1 MAWILGMNN
10 ALNYYRWKMFTV
22 EDKIFLVLHY
32 IVIIKYYFNI
42 LLRVN

>member
-22 EDKIFLVLHY
+22 EDKIFLVLYY
-32 IVIIKYYFNI
+32 IVIIKYYFKI
-42 LLRVN
+42 LL